1 MIQRPHYIEQLKVYM
16 DKPFVKI
23 LAGIRRA
30 GKSTVFEEFAEYL
43 KESGVKSSHIIS
55 MRFDSYEHGII
66 ENGDGMYNNLRSKMK
81 ESGKYYLLLDE
92 VQEVENWE
100 KAVNALIQDCNTD
113 VYVTGSNSKLMS
125 SELSTYL
132 TGRYISIP
140 VYTLSF
146 KEYIE
151 FRKDSGDT
159 RGEKELLQSYIRLGG
174 FPAVS
179 VGNFTQNE
187 VYTIVRDIYNSV
199 VYNDIV
205 KRNNIRKTDLFE
217 RIVRYVFENVGKT
230 FSAQSIAK
238 YMKSEG
244 RTTDVET
251 VYNYIDML
259 KKAFIVYR
267 ANRYDIQGK
276 EVLKTQEKYF
286 VADPALKYSVLGF
299 NATSV
304 SAMLE
309 NIVYFEMLRRGFE
322 VYVGHAGGKEIDF
335 VGIDKDK
342 KMYVQV
348 CRQIPESG
356 SGKDREIG
364 NLQRIKDNHPKYVVT
379 LDDFAEGNA
388 DGIKLVHLSDF
399 LLGEWDV

>member
-1 MIQRPHYIEQLKVYM
+1 M
-16 DKPFVKI
+16 F
-23 LAGIRRA
+23 
-30 GKSTVFEEFAEYL
+30 
-43 KESGVKSSHIIS
+43 
-55 MRFDSYEHGII
+55 
-66 ENGDGMYNNLRSKMK
+66 SKTW
-81 ESGKYYLLLDE
+81 D
-92 VQEVENWE
+92 
-100 KAVNALIQDCNTD
+100 
-113 VYVTGSNSKLMS
+113 
-125 SELSTYL
+125 
-132 TGRYISIP
+132 
-140 VYTLSF
+140 
-146 KEYIE
+146 
-151 FRKDSGDT
+151 
-159 RGEKELLQSYIRLGG
+159 
-174 FPAVS
+174 
-179 VGNFTQNE
+179 
-187 VYTIVRDIYNSV
+187 
-199 VYNDIV
+199 
-205 KRNNIRKTDLFE
+205 
-217 RIVRYVFENVGKT
+217 
-230 FSAQSIAK
+230 
-238 YMKSEG
+238 MKSEG

-348 CRQIPESG
+348 CRQIPESE